1 MAARNLRQRIEELT
15 VVADIASA
23 MLSPLELSQVL
34 DVALE
39 RASRGMGAPFG
50 SITLL
55 SADKTRLEF
64 AAVYGLS
71 ADYGE
76 RFREIG
82 LLPADASS
90 PSGRAVSTGKPY
102 WVADITRHPLCAS
115 WKHISLGEGVRAL
128 ICVPLMLG
136 GEPAGTLNQYLAEP
150 HRCRAHEVRLLQVV
164 AQQVSLAIERARLY
178 DRLKEQHAAALAASE
193 HKSRFLATMSHEL
206 RSPMTAIVG
215 FADLLREQIPGSLNA
230 EQMRQVRM
238 ISASAQHIMAVL
250 NDALD
255 VARIEAGQIECLIEP
270 VDATEVISEVT
281 GMMAPLARAKRLNL
295 DIVREPREPHEPLMV
310 RCDRQRSKQILVNL
324 VSNAIKF
331 TARGHI
337 EVSGFR
343 DAAMPHHARIAVS
356 DTGIGLR
363 PDQVPLLF
371 QEFQQ
376 LPTPYQHLGAGL
388 GLAISRKLARLM
400 GGDIEVE
407 SDFGRGSTFTL
418 MLETA

>member
-1 MAARNLRQRIEELT
+1 M
-15 VVADIASA
+15 ADIASA
-23 MLSPLELSQVL
+23 MLSPLGLSQVL
-34 DVALE
+34 NVALE
-39 RASRGMGAPFG
+39 KSSRAMGAPFG

-55 SADKTRLEF
+55 SSDQTRLEF

-71 ADYGE
+71 PDYGE

-82 LLPADASS
+82 LLPADGTS

-102 WVADITRHPLCAS
+102 WVADISRHPLCAA

-128 ICVPLMLG
+128 ICVPLEAG
-136 GEPAGTLNQYLAEP
+136 GEPAGTLNQYMAAP
-150 HRCRAHEVRLLQVV
+150 HRFREHQVRLLQVV
-164 AQQVSLAIERARLY
+164 AQQVSLAIERGRLY
-178 DRLKEQHAAALAASE
+178 DRLKEERDATLAASE
-193 HKSRFLATMSHEL
+193 HKSRFMATMSHEL

-215 FADLLREQIPGSLNA
+215 FADLLGKQIPGSLNA
-230 EQMRQVRM
+230 AQARQIHM

-270 VDATEVISEVT
+270 VDAGAVMGEVT
-281 GMMAPLARAKRLNL
+281 EMMSPLARAKRLEL
-295 DIVREPREPHEPLMV
+295 GMREPREPLMV

-324 VSNAIKF
+324 ISNAIKF
-331 TARGHI
+331 TAQGHI
-337 EVSGFR
+337 EVSGCR
-343 DAAMPHHARIAVS
+343 DAAVPQNARIAVA

-363 PDQVPLLF
+363 ADQVPLLF

-376 LPTPYQHLGAGL
+376 LPSPCRHLGTGL

-407 SDFGRGSTFTL
+407 SDYGHGSTFTL
-418 MLETA
+418 KLVTA

>member
-1 MAARNLRQRIEELT
+1 MAARNLRERIEELT
-15 VVADIASA
+15 VVADIAAA

-34 DVALE
+34 NVALE
-39 RASRGMGAPFG
+39 KASRAMNAPFG
-50 SITLL
+50 SIALL
-55 SADKTRLEF
+55 SADKTHLEF

-71 ADYGE
+71 PDYGE
-76 RFREIG
+76 KFREAG

-90 PSGRAVSTGKPY
+90 PAGSAVSTGKPY
-102 WVADITRHPLCAS
+102 WVADIAGHPLCAS
-115 WKHISLGEGVRAL
+115 WKHIALGEGVRAL
-128 ICVPLMLG
+128 ICVPLVLG
-136 GEPAGTLNQYLAEP
+136 GEPAGTLNQYLAQP
-150 HRCRAHEVRLLQVV
+150 HRFLAHEVRLLQVV

-230 EQMRQVRM
+230 EQTREVRM

-255 VARIEAGQIECLIEP
+255 VARIEAGQLECLIEP
-270 VDATEVISEVT
+270 VDAGEVISEVT
-281 GMMAPLARAKRLNL
+281 EMMAPLARAKRLGL
-295 DIVREPREPHEPLMV
+295 DIVRGPREPLMV

-331 TARGHI
+331 TAKGHI

-343 DAAMPHHARIAVS
+343 DATVPHGARIAVS

-376 LPTPYQHLGAGL
+376 LPTPYQSLGTGL

-407 SDFGRGSTFTL
+407 SDFGHGSTFTL
-418 MLETA
+418 KLETA

>member
-1 MAARNLRQRIEELT
+1 M
-15 VVADIASA
+15 ADIASA
-23 MLSPLELSQVL
+23 MLSPLELNEVL
-34 DVALE
+34 NVALE
-39 RASRGMGAPFG
+39 KTSRAMSAPFG

-55 SADKTRLEF
+55 SSDKTRLEF

-82 LLPADASS
+82 LLPADATS
-90 PSGRAVSTGKPY
+90 PSGRAVSTGRPY

-128 ICVPLMLG
+128 ISVPLMLG

-150 HRCRAHEVRLLQVV
+150 HRFRAHEVRLLQVV

-178 DRLKEQHAAALAASE
+178 DRLKQQHATALAASE
-193 HKSRFLATMSHEL
+193 HKSRFLATMTHEL

-215 FADLLREQIPGSLNA
+215 FADLLGAQIAGSMNG

-255 VARIEAGQIECLIEP
+255 VARVEAGQLECLIEP
-270 VDATEVISEVT
+270 VDACEVISEVT
-281 GMMAPLARAKRLNL
+281 DMLAPLARAKRLAL
-295 DIVREPREPHEPLMV
+295 EIQEPPGPLMV

-331 TARGHI
+331 TAHGHI
-337 EVSGFR
+337 QVSGFR
-343 DAAMPHHARIAVS
+343 DAAVPHRARIAVS
-356 DTGIGLR
+356 DTGMGLR

-376 LPTPYQHLGAGL
+376 LPTPYQNLGTGL

-407 SDFGRGSTFTL
+407 SAYGRGSTFTL
-418 MLETA
+418 ELETA

>member
-1 MAARNLRQRIEELT
+1 MAARNLRQRVEELT

-23 MLSPLELSQVL
+23 MLSPLDLSELL
-34 DVALE
+34 HVALDK
-39 RASRGMGAPFG
+39 ASRSMGAPFG

-64 AAVYGLS
+64 AALYGLS

-90 PSGRAVSTGKPY
+90 PSGMAVSTGKPY
-102 WVADITRHPLCAS
+102 WVADISRHPLCAS

-150 HRCRAHEVRLLQVV
+150 HRFRASEVRLLGVV

-178 DRLKEQHAAALAASE
+178 DRLKQQHAAALAASE

-206 RSPMTAIVG
+206 RAPMTAIVG
-215 FADLLREQIPGSLNA
+215 FAELLREQIPGSLNA
-230 EQMRQVRM
+230 GQMRDVRM
-238 ISASAQHIMAVL
+238 ISASAQYIMAVL
-250 NDALD
+250 SDALD

-270 VDATEVISEVT
+270 VDAAEVIGEVT
-281 GMMAPLARAKRLNL
+281 GMMAPLAHAKRLKL
-295 DIVREPREPHEPLMV
+295 DILKPREPHEPLMV

-331 TARGHI
+331 TAHGHI
-337 EVSGFR
+337 HVSGFR
-343 DAAMPHHARIAVS
+343 DADAPQRARIAVT
-356 DTGIGLR
+356 DTGMGLR
-363 PDQVPLLF
+363 ADQIPLLF

-376 LPTPYQHLGAGL
+376 LPTPYQQLGAGL

-407 SDFGRGSTFTL
+407 SDYGHGSTFTL
-418 MLETA
+418 KLETA

>member
-34 DVALE
+34 EVALE
-39 RASRGMGAPFG
+39 KAGSSLGAPFG
-50 SITLL
+50 SVTLI
-55 SADKTRLEF
+55 SPDRTHLEF
-64 AAVYGLS
+64 AAVHGLS
-71 ADYGE
+71 PDYGE
-76 RFREIG
+76 RFRAIG
-82 LLPADASS
+82 LLPADDSS
-90 PSGRAVSTGKPY
+90 PSGRAFSTGKPY
-102 WVADITRHPLCAS
+102 WVADISRHPLCAT
-115 WKHISLGEGVRAL
+115 WKHIGLAEGVRAL
-128 ICVPLMLG
+128 ICVPLIVG
-136 GEPAGTLNQYLAEP
+136 GEAAGTLNQYMAQP
-150 HRCRAHEVRLLQVV
+150 HRFVAHEVRLLQVV

-178 DRLKEQHAAALAASE
+178 DRLKQQHASALAASE
-193 HKSRFLATMSHEL
+193 HKSRFLATMTHEL

-230 EQMRQVRM
+230 EQRRQVRM
-238 ISASAQHIMAVL
+238 ISASAQHIMSVL

-255 VARIEAGQIECLIEP
+255 VGRIEAGHLECLIEP
-270 VDATEVISEVT
+270 VNAADVIGEVT
-281 GMMAPLARAKRLNL
+281 DMLSPLARAKRLSL
-295 DIVREPREPHEPLMV
+295 DVGQPIEPLIV

-331 TARGHI
+331 TARGRI
-337 EVSGFR
+337 QVSGFR
-343 DAAMPHHARIAVS
+343 DAALPHHARIAVS

-376 LPTPYQHLGAGL
+376 LPSPYQHLGTGL

-400 GGDIEVE
+400 GGDIEVQ
-407 SDFGRGSTFTL
+407 SDYGQGSTFTL
-418 MLETA
+418 TLETA

>member
-23 MLSPLELSQVL
+23 MLSPLELKQVL
-34 DVALE
+34 EVALE
-39 RASRGMGAPFG
+39 KASRAIGAPFG

-55 SADKTRLEF
+55 SADKSRLEF

-71 ADYGE
+71 SDYGE

-82 LLPADASS
+82 MLPVDTTTS
-90 PSGRAVSTGKPY
+90 PSGRAFTTGKPV
-102 WVADITRHPLCAS
+102 WVADIATSPLCVS
-115 WKHISLGEGVRAL
+115 WRHISLGEGVRSL
-128 ICVPLMLG
+128 ICLPLVVG

-150 HRCRAHEVRLLQVV
+150 HRFRAHEVRLLEVV
-164 AQQVSLAIERARLY
+164 AQQVSLALERARLY
-178 DRLKEQHAAALAASE
+178 DRFKQQHAAVLAASE
-193 HKSRFLATMSHEL
+193 HKSRFLATLSHEL

-215 FADLLREQIPGSLNA
+215 FADLLQQQICGSLNTD
-230 EQMRQVRM
+230 QMREVRM
-238 ISASAQHIMAVL
+238 ISASAQHAMAVL

-255 VARIEAGQIECLIEP
+255 MARIEAGHFECLIEP
-270 VDATEVISEVT
+270 VDATTVIGEVT
-281 GMMAPLARAKRLNL
+281 EMMAPMAEAKHLELGIRGPGG
-295 DIVREPREPHEPLMV
+295 RPEPLMV
-310 RCDRQRSKQILVNL
+310 RCDRRRSKQILVNL

-331 TARGHI
+331 TARGRI
-337 EVSGFR
+337 SVSGFR
-343 DAAMPHHARIAVS
+343 DRTVPHRARIAVS

-363 PDQVPLLF
+363 PEQLTQLF

-376 LPTPYQHLGAGL
+376 MPTGAEDLGAGL

-407 SDFGRGSTFTL
+407 SEYGHGSTFTL
-418 MLETA
+418 QLETA